1 MLKKLQNTAKK
12 AYVPYSK
19 FHVSAIFVL
28 KDGSTY
34 DGFNI
39 ENAAYPSSMCAERV
53 AIYSM
58 INHGVDTTQ
67 VEEIHVFTPDSQDFL
82 SPCGACRQ
90 VLTEF
95 INPETK
101 IFMYNKEGKF
111 IQNSFI
117 EIAPLPVKRKTI
129 QGE

>member
-1 MLKKLQNTAKK
+1 
-12 AYVPYSK
+12 
-19 FHVSAIFVL
+19 
-28 KDGSTY
+28 
-34 DGFNI
+34 
-39 ENAAYPSSMCAERV
+39 MCAERV

-58 INHGVDTTQ
+58 INHGVDTKQ

-111 IQNSFI
+111 IQNSFN